1 VPPPREKLPDGR
13 PAFRPAPGF
22 PGLPGRRPNLSS
34 AMSSR
39 AALRI
44 VAEKRLYCTGP
55 RRSVDLHRK
64 IPGNDEGPPKGPLA
78 SKMSRRRPTLPPRYR
93 DSTIGAGGLNFRVRN
108 GTGCS
113 PSAIATETVAL
124 GRPVSPFPASP
135 ASREIRE
142 DASPGS
148 LVRRAGPEPNSER
161 EQKPSPRPISTGRLN
176 TLPCVHLR
184 PIYLV
189 VCEGPYS
196 CYGWEISSWGEL
208 RT

>member
-1 VPPPREKLPDGR
+1 LPSAEADWARSKR
-13 PAFRPAPGF
+13 PGPGF
-22 PGLPGRRPNLSS
+22 RRGFPPLPGRRPNRSS
-34 AMSSR
+34 AMSPRLSDVTAETAWSPRSTTIER
-39 AALRI
+39 APANDTR
-44 VAEKRLYCTGP
+44 
-55 RRSVDLHRK
+55 
-64 IPGNDEGPPKGPLA
+64 NDEGPPKGPLA

-124 GRPVSPFPASP
+124 EQPVSPFPASP
-135 ASREIRE
+135 AAREIRE